1 MSHSPIG
8 PSAAKRI
15 LACPGSVELVAKAPK
30 QESSKYAEEGTLAH
44 EVAEAY
50 VLGNKLPSSA
60 TEEMIE
66 GAKMYAGLIE
76 DIMLAANIINLPV
89 QLEAKVR
96 ATSIR
101 EDAYGTCDAYLI
113 ADNVLHVI
121 DYKYG
126 KGVAINVENNDQL
139 LMYAAGILDSNLI
152 EYLFGPNKI
161 EKIHLYIVQPR
172 NGGVS
177 RWSITY
183 EEVANFEHRMRAALK
198 SSDLNITDSC
208 RWCPA
213 LAFCPKQLENIKD
226 KFGVQADEPIKA
238 LPSIENVHPSRFKV
252 LLDNADLLESWIK
265 AVRSQAFASI
275 GRGMIIDGYELTEGL
290 GNRKWKDEKQLEDML
305 SKAYH
310 MGDTIYDKKLKSP
323 TQMAKVVA
331 PELIEPYIIR
341 ESTGKRLTKTEHK
354 APDLFTAFNV
364 IA

>member
-8 PSAAKRI
+8 PSSAKRI

-60 TEEMIE
+60 TQEMID

-76 DIMLAANIINLPV
+76 DIMLAADVINLPV
-89 QLEAKVR
+89 QLEARVC

-101 EDAYGTCDAYLI
+101 ADAYGTCDAYLL
-113 ADNVLHVI
+113 ADHELHVI

-126 KGVAINVENNDQL
+126 KGVKIEVENNEQL
-139 LMYAAGILDSNLI
+139 LMYATAVMDSIPIPVDLI
-152 EYLFGPNKI
+152 ALW
-161 EKIHLYIVQPR
+161 IVQPR
-172 NGGVS
+172 NGGIS
-177 RWSITY
+177 KWFITY
-183 EEVANFEHRMRAALK
+183 YDIEAFRQKMRKALK
-198 SSDLNITDSC
+198 STDLNITDSC

-213 LAFCPKQLENIKD
+213 LAFCPKQLDNIKD

-238 LPSIENVHPSRFKV
+238 LPSIEEVSPSRFKV

-265 AVRSQAFASI
+265 AVRGQAFASI

-290 GNRKWKDEKQLEDML
+290 GNRKWENEKQLEDML
-305 SKAYH
+305 SNSYH
-310 MGDTIYDKKLKSP
+310 MGETIYDKKLKSP

-341 ESTGKRLTKTEHK
+341 ESTGKRLTKTEHA

>member
-8 PSAAKRI
+8 PSSAKRI
-15 LACPGSVELVAKAPK
+15 LACPGSIELVAKAPK

-50 VLGNKLPSSA
+50 VLGNKIPSSA

-76 DIMLAANIINLPV
+76 DIMLAADVINLPV
-89 QLEAKVR
+89 LLEAKVC

-101 EDAYGTCDAYLI
+101 ADAYGTCDAYLI
-113 ADNVLHVI
+113 ADDVLHVI
-121 DYKYG
+121 DYKFG
-126 KGVAINVENNDQL
+126 KGVKVKVENNEQL
-139 LMYAAGILDSNLI
+139 LMYATAVIDTVIKERLNNIVLW
-152 EYLFGPNKI
+152 
-161 EKIHLYIVQPR
+161 IVQPR
-172 NGGVS
+172 NGGIS
-177 RWSITY
+177 KWQICFNDI
-183 EEVANFEHRMRAALK
+183 EAFRAKMKASLQ
-198 SSDLNITDSC
+198 SQELRISESC

-226 KFGVQADEPIKA
+226 KFGVQADEPIKT
-238 LPSIENVHPSRFKV
+238 LPAIENLSTNKFKTF
-252 LLDNADLLESWIK
+252 LDNADLLESWIK

-275 GRGMIIDGYELTEGL
+275 GRGMVIDGYELTEGL

-341 ESTGKRLTKTEHK
+341 ESTGKRLTKTEHA

-364 IA
+364 TA

>member
-8 PSAAKRI
+8 PSSAKRI

-44 EVAEAY
+44 KVAEAY
-50 VLGNKLPSSA
+50 VLGNKIPSSA

-76 DIMLAANIINLPV
+76 DIMLSADVINLPV
-89 QLEAKVR
+89 LLEAKVC

-101 EDAYGTCDAYLI
+101 ADAYGTCDAYLI
-113 ADNVLHVI
+113 ADNELHVI

-126 KGVAINVENNDQL
+126 KGVVVEAFDNPQL
-139 LMYAAGILDSNLI
+139 LEYATAVLDGLPPNFIIDLI
-152 EYLFGPNKI
+152 TLW
-161 EKIHLYIVQPR
+161 IVQPR
-172 NGGVS
+172 NGGIT
-177 RWSITY
+177 RWSVTY
-183 EEVANFEHRMRAALK
+183 VEIEDFRQKMKAALQSRK
-198 SSDLNITDSC
+198 LNICAEC

-238 LPSIENVHPSRFKV
+238 LPSIEDVHPSQFKV

-305 SKAYH
+305 FKAYH
-310 MGDTIYDKKLKSP
+310 IGETIYDKKLKSP

-341 ESTGKRLTKTEHK
+341 ESTGKRLTKTEYQ

>member
-1 MSHSPIG
+1 MSHSAIG

-76 DIMLAANIINLPV
+76 DIMLAAEVINLPV
-89 QLEAKVR
+89 QLEAKVC
-96 ATSIR
+96 ATSISPL
-101 EDAYGTCDAYLI
+101 AYGTCDAYLI

-126 KGVAINVENNDQL
+126 KGVAVHVFMNEQL
-139 LMYAAGILDSNLI
+139 LMYATAVKDSVQLPIDLI
-152 EYLFGPNKI
+152 TLW
-161 EKIHLYIVQPR
+161 IVQPR
-172 NGGVS
+172 NGGIT
-177 RWSITY
+177 RWDITY
-183 EEVANFEHRMRAALK
+183 RDIDTFTRDMKAALK
-198 SSDLNITDSC
+198 SKDLNISDSC

-238 LPSIENVHPSRFKV
+238 LPSIEDVHPSRFKV

-265 AVRSQAFASI
+265 AIRSQAFASI

-323 TQMAKVVA
+323 IQMAKVVA

-341 ESTGKRLTKTEHK
+341 ESTGKRLTKTEHT
-354 APDLFTAFNV
+354 APDLFTAFNI

>member
-1 MSHSPIG
+1 MSHSPIS
-8 PSAAKRI
+8 PSSAKRI

-50 VLGNKLPSSA
+50 VLGKPLPSSA

-76 DIMLAANIINLPV
+76 DIMMNADVVNLPV
-89 QLEAKVR
+89 LLEAKVF

-101 EDAYGTCDAYLI
+101 ADAFGTCDAYLI
-113 ADNVLHVI
+113 ADHTLHVL

-126 KGVAINVENNDQL
+126 KGVAVSVENNEQL
-139 LMYAAGILDSNLI
+139 LMYATAVLDGLPPNFVIDLI
-152 EYLFGPNKI
+152 TLW
-161 EKIHLYIVQPR
+161 IVQPR
-172 NGGVS
+172 NGGIS
-177 RWSITY
+177 RWDITY
-183 EEVANFEHRMRAALK
+183 KEIDSFRARMKAALQ
-198 SSDLNITDSC
+198 SQELRISESC

-213 LAFCPKQLENIKD
+213 LSCCPAQLENIQD
-226 KFGVQADEPIKA
+226 KFGVKADEPIKV
-238 LPSIENVHPSRFKV
+238 LPAIEDLSTDKLKTF
-252 LLDNADLLESWIK
+252 LDNADLLESWIK

-290 GNRKWKDEKQLEDML
+290 GNRKWKDEKQLEEML
-305 SKAYH
+305 SKSYH

-331 PELIEPYIIR
+331 EDLINPFIIR
-341 ESTGKRLTKTEHK
+341 ESTGKRLTRTEHK
-354 APDLFTAFNV
+354 APDLFEAFNV